1 MPTLFSK
8 IIAGEIPG
16 RFVWSDDRCV
26 AFLTIEPLTPGH
38 VLVVPREEVPV
49 WTDVE
54 PALMGHLTAVAQTI
68 GRAQRAEW
76 ESPFVGLLVAGFDV
90 PHVHLHVWP
99 TWTARDHDMRNAE
112 RDPSPQAMDEAAQR
126 LRARLRDQGA
136 GEAVPAN

>member
-68 GRAQRAEW
+68 GRAQRASEAQ
-76 ESPFVGLLVAGFDV
+76 FRRLL
-90 PHVHLHVWP
+90 H
-99 TWTARDHDMRNAE
+99 
-112 RDPSPQAMDEAAQR
+112 
-126 LRARLRDQGA
+126 ARLHAADRSDVARQADFAENHAVLGQGDVQ
-136 GEAVPAN
+136 GR